1 MDQGLPAEDEE
12 CGYFSIGW
20 GSGVTNEEGGV
31 KSGLELRSNKEAN
44 ALIEIEKGEIG
55 IWEISSTKDG
65 KDRMNDNVLY
75 GLIS

>member
-12 CGYFSIGW
+12 RGYFSIGW
-20 GSGVTNEEGGV
+20 GSGVTNEEGRV

-44 ALIEIEKGEIG
+44 ALIEIKKGEIG